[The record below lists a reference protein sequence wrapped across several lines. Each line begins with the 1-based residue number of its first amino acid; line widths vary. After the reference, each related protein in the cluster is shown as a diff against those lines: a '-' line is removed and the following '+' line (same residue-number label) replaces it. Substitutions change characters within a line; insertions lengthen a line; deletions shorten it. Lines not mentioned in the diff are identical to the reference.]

1 MKRPIIPIA
10 FTVFS
15 LGFGATAP
23 RALGIAPENVPQ
35 GESDVAAGSAR
46 ATTERDPSR
55 RLPAQMGATKVM
67 PDSIFGSESAL
78 PEPGPMESKAPAAE
92 SFRRNTLSQP
102 QCTICLEGAKTVDW
116 WIWARGES
124 SGSFHVDTIS
134 NNRASGTSG
143 PLDLK
148 MILIPVP
155 GDYNGDGDYYSFSA
169 SYALS
174 PLPSGHYYSPVDS
187 GTVKF
192 FESSIPA
199 GEYFHLMLL
208 RENGTI
214 LNDDWSV
221 MSKKVLCDGTACH
234 SVTTAGC
241 TEDAYTMCLVNGRY
255 QLTSHWKNQYAGGT
269 EANLSKAKL
278 TDYTGAFWIA
288 DASTYEY
295 MIRISTKTDNG
306 RAWIAI
312 PTFTDVEF
320 WITVTDTINGQSK
333 EYHSLPGNRTLI
345 YDPSYFIFP

>member
-67 PDSIFGSESAL
+67 PDSVFGSDSAL
-78 PEPGPMESKAPAAE
+78 PEPGPMESNAPAAE
-92 SFRRNTLSQP
+92 SFRRNPLSQP

-116 WIWARGES
+116 FGGGT

-143 PLDLK
+143 SLDLK
-148 MILIPVP
+148 MVLTAALPVW
-155 GDYNGDGDYYSFSA
+155 GQTINYYSFSL
-169 SYALS
+169 SKMLS
-174 PLPSGHYYSPVDS
+174 PLPSGYFYSPVDS
-187 GTVKF
+187 GTVQF
-192 FESSIPA
+192 FGSSIPA
-199 GEYFHLMLL
+199 GEYFQLMYL
-208 RENGTI
+208 RENVNGTMYYA
-214 LNDDWSV
+214 DWSV
-221 MSKKVLCDGTACH
+221 MSKKVSCDGTACH
-234 SVTTAGC
+234 SVTPTGC

-255 QLTSHWKNQYAGGT
+255 EVTSDWRNQYAGGA
-269 EANLSKAKL
+269 EANLLKAKL
-278 TDYTGAFWIA
+278 TDTTGAFWIQ

-295 MIRISTKTDNG
+295 MIRLQPGQSNG
-306 RAWIAI
+306 RTWISI
-312 PTFTDVEF
+312 PMFTDVEF
-320 WITVTDTINGQSK
+320 WITVTDLTNGQWK
-333 EYHSLPGNRTLI
+333 DYHSLPGNRTLI
-345 YDPSYFIFP
+345 YDPYYFIFP